1 MQDQLRSGREI
12 LVQEQRSKPIDA
24 SVTSHP
30 ILIIEQ
36 HTYARLTVST
46 SDGWVLQQ
54 VILGRLGICCY
65 A

>member
-46 SDGWVLQQ
+46 SDG
-54 VILGRLGICCY
+54 
-65 A
+65 